1 MPKLSA
7 YAGTRAHSMS
17 TWSALDLAEQR
28 SPCRDAQR
36 QRAAPAIIANQN
48 RGSSHD
54 ILHEIICMHALH
66 APHIMHLAKPPTTL
80 RKRSEGLRQRH
91 FACSLFSLSGSDAY
105 FHDASAGMRFMLLTG
120 REVVFRCSSPC
131 LRQLHLHRF
140 GGFSGTGMKIFLYK
154 P

>member
-66 APHIMHLAKPPTTL
+66 APRIMHLAKPPTTPQ
-80 RKRSEGLRQRH
+80 KRPEGLRQRH
-91 FACSLFSLSGSDAY
+91 FACSLFSSSGPDAC
-105 FHDASAGMRFMLLTG
+105 FHDPSAGMRFMGFTG
-120 REVVFRCSSPC
+120 REVFFSMLQPMFAPTALAQIWRVFGHGHEN
-131 LRQLHLHRF
+131 LF
-140 GGFSGTGMKIFLYK
+140 I
-154 P
+154 

>member
-7 YAGTRAHSMS
+7 CVGTRAHSMP

-28 SPCRDAQR
+28 SPCRGAQR
-36 QRAAPAIIANQN
+36 QCAAPAIIANQN
-48 RGSSHD
+48 CGSSHD

-66 APHIMHLAKPPTTL
+66 APRIMHLAKPPTAL

-105 FHDASAGMRFMLLTG
+105 FHDASAGMRFMGFTG
-120 REVVFRCSSPC
+120 REVF
-131 LRQLHLHRF
+131 
-140 GGFSGTGMKIFLYK
+140 FSMLQPMFAPTAHA
-154 P
+154 